1 MRIIEI
7 IKNLFKRNK
16 KNNNLLTEK
25 TIEKQNKT
33 DFVKN
38 VDLSDIQECL
48 ALQKKIESNQTSV
61 DDLSIFEVMDLIDLY
76 NRQLNI
82 V

>member
-48 ALQKKIESNQTSV
+48 ALQKKIEMV
-61 DDLSIFEVMDLIDLY
+61 
-76 NRQLNI
+76 
-82 V
+82 